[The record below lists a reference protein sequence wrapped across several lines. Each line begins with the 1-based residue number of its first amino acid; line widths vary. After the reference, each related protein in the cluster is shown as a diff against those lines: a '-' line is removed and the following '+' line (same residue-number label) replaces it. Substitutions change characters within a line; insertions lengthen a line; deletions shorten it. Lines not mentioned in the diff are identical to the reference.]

1 MENYENKK
9 VAVIGLA
16 RAGIPAAR
24 FLAERGARVVG
35 YDDAP
40 LEKLSGEAR
49 ALESLSVELKT
60 GAHEYSRLEECALI
74 VLSPGLKI
82 HHSPLREVLAKC
94 EENGAE
100 IIGELELAFRHC
112 PAPIIAVTGTK
123 GKSTT
128 TKLIAEMLAAC
139 GISVVRAGNTGTP
152 LIAELPNLSRDSWAV
167 VEVSSFQLERA
178 PSFAPRV
185 GVLLNLLED
194 HQDYHPSLAQYW
206 ETKRKLFANQKPGD
220 RAVFNI
226 DDEQVRDFYLA
237 RQNDADLATTAH
249 ELSEFPDISWLDGVT
264 PAEGKYQYLAAA
276 WREGENLVVLSRP
289 FCDFEIAQIPLPGKH
304 NHANVA
310 AALGAITE
318 VVNPGAHAEELANVI
333 RNFQSLPHRL
343 EIVARKDGITWV
355 NDSQATIPDAA
366 IAALNA
372 FEPPITLIAGGKAKL
387 GKAAYKKLGEA
398 ITNRAHSLITI
409 GEAGEMLGE
418 VAEEAGFNKA
428 KIVNAISLT
437 NAVQSAKILTPV
449 GGSVLLSPACASFD
463 QFDSYEHRGQA
474 FRDAVTSLE
483 IETPTPNSTAASVPQ
498 ES

>member
-24 FLAERGARVVG
+24 FLAERGARVIG
-35 YDDAP
+35 YDSSE
-40 LEKLSGEAR
+40 LEELSDEAR
-49 ALESLSVELKT
+49 ALADVGVELRT

-82 HHSPLREVLAKC
+82 HHSPLREVLEKC
-94 EENGAE
+94 EKNGAE

-128 TKLIAEMLAAC
+128 TKLIAELLAAC

-152 LIAELPNLSRDSWAV
+152 LIAELPNLSKDSWAV

-226 DDEQVRDFYLA
+226 DDERVRDFYFA

-249 ELSEFPDISWLDGVT
+249 ELSDFPDVSWLDGVT

-276 WREGENLVVLSRP
+276 WREGESLVVLSRP

-318 VVNPGAHAEELANVI
+318 VVNPGAHADELAQVI
-333 RNFQSLPHRL
+333 RHFQSLPHRL
-343 EIVARKDGITWV
+343 EIVARKNGITWV

-372 FEPPITLIAGGKAKL
+372 FEAPITLIAGGKAKL
-387 GKAAYKKLGEA
+387 EKSAYKKLGEA
-398 ITNRAHSLITI
+398 IANRAHALITI
-409 GEAGEMLGE
+409 GEAGAMLGE
-418 VAEEAGFNKA
+418 VAAEAGFNNA

-449 GGSVLLSPACASFD
+449 GGSAVLSPACASFD
-463 QFDSYEHRGQA
+463 QFDSYEHRGQV
-474 FRDAVTSLE
+474 FRDAVASLE
-483 IETPTPNSTAASVPQ
+483 SETPIVSTATSVSQ